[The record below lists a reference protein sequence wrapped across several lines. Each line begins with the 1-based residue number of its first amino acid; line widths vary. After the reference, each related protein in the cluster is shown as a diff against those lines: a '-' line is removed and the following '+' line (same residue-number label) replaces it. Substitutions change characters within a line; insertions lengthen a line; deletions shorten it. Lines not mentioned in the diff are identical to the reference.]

1 MLTLNRTVLD
11 TFLKYFRCEVEQS
24 NGHSKLPAHV
34 NLPVAMATKF
44 KRRGS
49 DWALEG
55 WDPNVR
61 RLSYKYTTLIKG
73 DYVWLDLKS
82 GREFEVPIGAVVKLC
97 DSGQIQVV
105 DDEGNEHWISPQNA
119 TNIKPMHPTSIHG
132 VEDMIRLGDLNEA
145 GILRNLLIRY
155 REKLIYTYTGSILVA
170 INPYQL
176 LPIYTADQ
184 IRLYT
189 NKKIGEMPPHIFA
202 IADNCYFNMQRNNR
216 DQCCIISG
224 ESGAGKTESTKLILQ
239 FLAAISGQH
248 SWIEQQVLEANPIL
262 EAFGNAKTIRNDN
275 SSRFGK
281 YIDIHF
287 NKRGAIEGAK
297 IEQYLLEK
305 SRVCRQ
311 AQDERNY
318 HIFYC
323 MLKGMTADEKKKL
336 GLSKATD
343 YTYLTMGKCTVCDG
357 RDDMKEY
364 SNIRS
369 AMKVLMFTDKEN
381 WEISKLLAAILHM
394 GNLRYEAR
402 TYDNLDACEVVHS
415 PHLTTAATL
424 LEVDGKDLRNCLT
437 SRTLITRGET
447 VSTPLSMEQAL
458 DVRDAFVKGIYGRL
472 FVWIVEKINA
482 AIYKPP
488 SSQSKGI
495 RRSIG
500 LLDIFGFENFTVNS
514 FEQLCINFANENLQQ
529 FFVRHVFKLEQ
540 EEYNLENINWQ
551 HIEFTDNQD
560 ALDMIA
566 IKPMNIISLIDEESR
581 FPKGTDST
589 MLNKLNFQHKVNTNY
604 IPPKNNYETQFGIQH
619 FAGVVYYETKGF
631 LEKNRDTLYGDIIQ
645 LVHSS
650 KNKFIKQIFQA
661 DVAMVT
667 HTHKIYSSMNKIII
681 CNKTNNGS
689 GMFSGG
695 AFSCPACFYTH
706 LSHFSLCVCVCVC
719 SLHDHPASLQ
729 FLCGFAPASCLH
741 LPSSTLPKGAETRK
755 RSPTLSSQFKR
766 SLELLMR
773 TLSVCQPFFVRCIKP
788 NEYKKPMLFDRDL
801 CVRQLRYSG
810 MMETIR
816 IRRAGYPIRYTF
828 VEFVD
833 RYRVLMPGV
842 KPAYKQEDLRGT
854 CQRIAEAVLGRDD
867 DWQMGKTKI
876 FLKDHHDM
884 LLEIERDKAITDKVI
899 LIQKVVRGF
908 KDRSNFLRMRKSAVL
923 IQKTWRGYLCRKNY
937 GAMRAGFS
945 RLQALVR
952 SRKLCA
958 SYHVARQ
965 RITGFQGHCR
975 GFLVRRAFR
984 HRLWAVITIQAYTR
998 GMIARRLYRRLRG
1011 EYRRR
1016 LEAEKMRL
1024 AEETKLRN
1032 QMSAKRAKAEA
1043 ERKHQERLT
1052 QLAKE
1057 DAEREKKE
1065 KEEARRKKELVEQM
1079 ERARMEP
1086 VNDSDMVDKM
1096 FGFLGTTS
1104 SFPGQEGQAPVGFED
1119 LERTHRELEEEDL
1132 DEALPLPEDDDEEDL
1147 SEYKFSK
1154 FAATY
1159 FQGTTTHTYVRR
1171 PLKQPL
1177 LFHDDEGDQLAA
1189 LAVWIT
1195 VLRFMGDLPE
1205 PKYHTAISDGSEKIP
1220 VMTKIYET
1228 LGKKTYKR
1236 ELQALQGEGET
1247 PQSDSPRKNSLRHKL
1262 VSLTLKKKSKITEEV
1277 TKRLN
1282 DGEYGLHGNSMLE
1295 DRPTSNLEKLHF
1307 IIGNG
1312 ILRPGLRDEIYCQ
1325 ICKQLSQNPSKSSHA
1340 RGWILISLCVG
1351 CFAPSDKFLK
1361 YLRNFISSGPPGY
1374 APYCEERLRRTFVN
1388 GTRTQPPSWLELQA
1402 TKSKKPIMLPV
1413 TFMDGTTKTLLTDS
1427 ATTAKEL
1434 CNTLADKISLQDRF
1448 GFSLY
1453 IALFDKVSSLGSG
1466 NDHVMDAVSQCE
1478 QYAKEQGAQ
1487 ERNAPWRL
1495 FFRKEIFT
1503 PWHCAADDTVAT
1515 NLIYQQT
1522 VRGVKFGEYRCDRE
1536 DLAELASQQ
1545 YYVDYGSEV
1554 LLERLLSLIPSYI
1567 PDREMSS
1574 SRTVEK
1580 WAHFIMAAHKKGIY
1594 TQKRFDP
1601 QKVKEEVVDF
1611 ARHKWPL
1618 LFSRFYEAF
1627 KFSGPSLP
1635 KNDLIVA
1642 VNWTGVYFVDEQE
1655 QVLLELAFP
1664 EITAVSSSRGGK
1676 LQSQSFTLATIKG
1689 EEYTF
1694 TSNNAEDIR
1703 DLVVTFLEGLRK
1715 RSKFVVAL
1723 QDSPNQNGEP
1733 STFLSFQKGD
1743 LILLDQDTGEQV
1755 LNSGWAHGVNE
1766 RTNQKGDFP
1775 ADSVYVLPTMTRP
1788 QQEIVALVTMTPDQR
1803 QQSVR
1808 VSQLMLPEGEDSVKP
1823 YTLEEFSYDY
1833 FRPPPKHTLSRV
1845 MVTKNRGKDKLWSCT
1860 REPLKQ
1866 PLLKKVIHHED
1877 LAQEACMAFIAV
1889 MKYMGDY
1896 PSKRTRSVNELT
1908 DQIFEGSL
1916 KAEPLKDEIFC
1927 QIIKQLT
1934 DNHVKYSEEKG
1945 WELLWLCT
1953 GLFPPSN
1960 ILLPHI
1966 QRFLQSKRQHPL
1978 SADCMHRLHKA
1989 LRNGSRKYPPHL
2001 VEVEAIQHKTT
2012 QIFHKVYFPDDTD
2025 EAFEVESSTKAKDFC
2040 QNISTRLLL
2049 KSHEGF
2055 SLFVKISD
2063 KVISVPEGDF
2073 FFDFVRHLTDWIK
2086 KSRPAKDGMVP
2097 SLTYQVFFMKKLWT
2111 STVPGKDSFADSIFH
2126 YYQELPKYL
2135 RGYHK
2140 CSRDEVFQLAALI
2153 YRVKF
2158 EDDKSHFPTIPK
2170 MLRELVPHDL
2180 IRQMSPDDWK
2190 RSVVAFFNKQAGKS
2204 REEAKLM
2211 FLKIIYKWQTFGSA
2225 FFEVKQTT
2233 EPNYPEILL
2242 IAINKHGVS
2251 LIDPK
2256 TKDILITHPFTKISN
2271 WSSGNTYF
2279 HITIG
2284 NLVRGSKLLC
2294 ETSLGYKMDDLLT
2307 SYISQMLTTMNKQR
2321 SGRGLNK

>member
-1 MLTLNRTVLD
+1 MVIL
-11 TFLKYFRCEVEQS
+11 QQ
-24 NGHSKLPAHV
+24 
-34 NLPVAMATKF
+34 
-44 KRRGS
+44 
-49 DWALEG
+49 
-55 WDPNVR
+55 
-61 RLSYKYTTLIKG
+61 G
-73 DYVWLDLKS
+73 DYVWLDLKT

-97 DSGQIQVV
+97 DSGQIQVL

-170 INPYQL
+170 VNPYQL

-311 AQDERNY
+311 AYDERNY

-343 YTYLTMGKCTVCDG
+343 YTYLTIGKCTVCDG
-357 RDDMKEY
+357 RDDLKEY
-364 SNIRS
+364 SNIQS
-369 AMKVLMFTDKEN
+369 AMKVLMFTEKEN

-402 TYDNLDACEVVHS
+402 TYDNLDACEVVRC

-424 LEVDGKDLRNCLT
+424 LEVDCKDLMNCLT

-482 AIYKPP
+482 AIYKPT
-488 SSQSKGI
+488 SSQPKAL

-500 LLDIFGFENFTVNS
+500 LLDIFGFENFTINS

-566 IKPMNIISLIDEESR
+566 IKPMNIISLIDEESK
-581 FPKGTDST
+581 FPKGTDTT
-589 MLNKLNFQHKVNTNY
+589 MLNKLNFQHKLNTNY

-619 FAGVVYYETKGF
+619 FAGVVYYETRGF

-661 DVAMVT
+661 DVAM
-667 HTHKIYSSMNKIII
+667 
-681 CNKTNNGS
+681 
-689 GMFSGG
+689 
-695 AFSCPACFYTH
+695 
-706 LSHFSLCVCVCVC
+706 
-719 SLHDHPASLQ
+719 
-729 FLCGFAPASCLH
+729 FLCGYPPGATAL
-741 LPSSTLPKGAETRK
+741 TKGAETRK

-788 NEYKKPMLFDRDL
+788 NEYKKPMLFDREL

-854 CQRIAEAVLGRDD
+854 CQRIAEAVLGKDD

-908 KDRSNFLRMRKSAVL
+908 KDRSNFLRMRKSALL
-923 IQKTWRGYLCRKNY
+923 IQKTWRGYLCRKSY

-965 RITGFQGHCR
+965 RITGFQGRCR

-998 GMIARRLYRRLRG
+998 GMIARRLYKRLKG

-1043 ERKHQERLT
+1043 ERKHQERLA

-1065 KEEARRKKELVEQM
+1065 KEEARKKKELVEQM
-1079 ERARMEP
+1079 EKARLEP

-1096 FGFLGTTS
+1096 FGFLGTTNS
-1104 SFPGQEGQAPVGFED
+1104 LPGQEGQAPAGFED
-1119 LERTHRELEEEDL
+1119 LEHSHRELVEEDL
-1132 DEALPLPEDDDEEDL
+1132 DEALPLPEDDEEEDL
-1147 SEYKFSK
+1147 SEYKFAK
-1154 FAATY
+1154 YAATY

-1177 LFHDDEGDQLAA
+1177 LFHEDEGDQLAA

-1228 LGKKTYKR
+1228 LGKKTHKR

-1247 PQSDSPRKNSLRHKL
+1247 TPPESLKKNSVRHKL

-1312 ILRPGLRDEIYCQ
+1312 ILRPTLRDEIYCQ

-1340 RGWILISLCVG
+1340 RGWILVSLCVG
-1351 CFAPSDKFLK
+1351 CFAPSDKFVK
-1361 YLRNFISSGPPGY
+1361 YLRNFIRSGPPGY
-1374 APYCEERLRRTFVN
+1374 SPYCEERLRRTFVN

-1434 CNTLADKISLQDRF
+1434 CNALSDKINLKDRF

-1503 PWHCAADDTVAT
+1503 PWHSPAEDQVAT
-1515 NLIYQQT
+1515 NLIYQQI
-1522 VRGVKFGEYRCDRE
+1522 VRGVKFGEYRCDRD

-1545 YYVDYGSEV
+1545 YYVDYGSEI
-1554 LLERLLSLIPSYI
+1554 LPDRLLSLIPSYV
-1567 PDREMSS
+1567 PDREIGTSK
-1574 SRTVEK
+1574 TVEK

-1594 TQKRFDP
+1594 TQKRFDS

-1618 LFSRFYEAF
+1618 LFSRFYEALR
-1627 KFSGPSLP
+1627 FSGPSLP

-1655 QVLLELAFP
+1655 QVLLELSFP
-1664 EITAVSSSRGGK
+1664 EIMAVSSSRGGK
-1676 LQSQSFTLATIKG
+1676 LQGQSFTLATIKG
-1689 EEYTF
+1689 EEFTF

-1703 DLVVTFLEGLRK
+1703 DLVVTFLEGLRQ

-1723 QDSPNQNGEP
+1723 QDSSNAAGEE
-1733 STFLSFQKGD
+1733 STFLSFRKGD
-1743 LILLDQDTGEQV
+1743 LIILDQDTGEQV
-1755 LNSGWAHGVNE
+1755 LNSGWAHGINE
-1766 RTNQKGDFP
+1766 RTNQRGDFP
-1775 ADSVYVLPTMTRP
+1775 ADSVYVLPSMTRP
-1788 QQEIVALVTMTPDQR
+1788 QPEVVALVTMTPDQR
-1803 QQSVR
+1803 QESVR
-1808 VSQLMLPEGEDSVKP
+1808 VSQIILPETDDRQKP

-1845 MVTKNRGKDKLWSCT
+1845 MVTKNRGKDKMWSCT
-1860 REPLKQ
+1860 REPLKL
-1866 PLLKKVIHHED
+1866 PLLKKVVGHEE
-1877 LAQEACMAFIAV
+1877 LAQEACMAFIAM

-1908 DQIFEGSL
+1908 DQIFEGAL
-1916 KAEPLKDEIFC
+1916 KAEPLKDEIYC

-1960 ILLPHI
+1960 VLLPHI
-1966 QRFLQSKRQHPL
+1966 QRFLQSKKHHPL
-1978 SADCMHRLHKA
+1978 SGDCMQRLHKA

-2049 KSHEGF
+2049 KSSEGF
-2055 SLFVKISD
+2055 SLFVKISE

-2086 KSRPAKDGMVP
+2086 KSRPAKDGIIP

-2140 CSRDEVFQLAALI
+2140 CSREEVFHLAALI
-2153 YRVKF
+2153 FRVKF
-2158 EDDKSHFPTIPK
+2158 DDNKSHFPSIPK
-2170 MLRELVPHDL
+2170 MLRELVPQDL
-2180 IRQMSPDDWK
+2180 IRQMSPDDWR
-2190 RSVVAFFNKQAGKS
+2190 RSIIAYFNKQPGKS

-2211 FLKIIYKWQTFGSA
+2211 FLKIIYKWPTFGSA

-2233 EPNYPEILL
+2233 EPNFPEILL

-2256 TKDILITHPFTKISN
+2256 TKDILTTHSFTKISN

-2307 SYISQMLTTMNKQR
+2307 SYISQMLTNMNKQR
-2321 SGRGLNK
+2321 SGRGHSK

>member
-1 MLTLNRTVLD
+1 MVIL
-11 TFLKYFRCEVEQS
+11 QQ
-24 NGHSKLPAHV
+24 
-34 NLPVAMATKF
+34 
-44 KRRGS
+44 
-49 DWALEG
+49 
-55 WDPNVR
+55 
-61 RLSYKYTTLIKG
+61 G
-73 DYVWLDLKS
+73 DYVWLDLKT

-97 DSGQIQVV
+97 DSGQIQVL

-170 INPYQL
+170 VNPYQL

-311 AQDERNY
+311 AYDERNY

-323 MLKGMTADEKKKL
+323 MLKGMTVDEKKKL

-343 YTYLTMGKCTVCDG
+343 FTYLTIGKCTVCDG
-357 RDDMKEY
+357 RDDLKEY
-364 SNIRS
+364 SNIQS
-369 AMKVLMFTDKEN
+369 AMKVLMFTEKEN

-402 TYDNLDACEVVHS
+402 TYDNLDACEVVRC

-424 LEVDGKDLRNCLT
+424 LEVDCKDLMNCLT

-482 AIYKPP
+482 AIYKPT
-488 SSQSKGI
+488 SSQPKAL

-500 LLDIFGFENFTVNS
+500 LLDIFGFENFTINS

-566 IKPMNIISLIDEESR
+566 IKPMNIISLIDEESK
-581 FPKGTDST
+581 FPKGTDTT
-589 MLNKLNFQHKVNTNY
+589 MLNKLNFQHKLNTNY

-619 FAGVVYYETKGF
+619 FAGVVYYETRGF

-661 DVAMVT
+661 DVAM
-667 HTHKIYSSMNKIII
+667 
-681 CNKTNNGS
+681 
-689 GMFSGG
+689 
-695 AFSCPACFYTH
+695 
-706 LSHFSLCVCVCVC
+706 
-719 SLHDHPASLQ
+719 
-729 FLCGFAPASCLH
+729 
-741 LPSSTLPKGAETRK
+741 GAETRK

-788 NEYKKPMLFDRDL
+788 NEFKKPMLFDREL

-854 CQRIAEAVLGRDD
+854 CQRIAEAVLGKDD

-908 KDRSNFLRMRKSAVL
+908 KDRSNFLRMRKSAML
-923 IQKTWRGYLCRKNY
+923 IQKTWRGYLCRKSY

-965 RITGFQGHCR
+965 RITGFQGRCR

-998 GMIARRLYRRLRG
+998 GMIARRLYKRLKG

-1043 ERKHQERLT
+1043 ERKHQERLA

-1065 KEEARRKKELVEQM
+1065 KEEARKKKELVEQM
-1079 ERARMEP
+1079 EKARLEP

-1096 FGFLGTTS
+1096 FGFLGTTNS
-1104 SFPGQEGQAPVGFED
+1104 LPGQEGQAPAGFED
-1119 LERTHRELEEEDL
+1119 LEHSHHELVEEDL
-1132 DEALPLPEDDDEEDL
+1132 DEALPLPEDDEEEDL
-1147 SEYKFSK
+1147 SEYKFAK
-1154 FAATY
+1154 YAATY

-1177 LFHDDEGDQLAA
+1177 LFHEDEGDQLAA

-1228 LGKKTYKR
+1228 LGKKTHKR

-1247 PQSDSPRKNSLRHKL
+1247 TPSESLKKNSVRHKL

-1312 ILRPGLRDEIYCQ
+1312 ILRPTLRDEIYCQ

-1340 RGWILISLCVG
+1340 RGWILVSLCVG
-1351 CFAPSDKFLK
+1351 CFAPSDKFVK
-1361 YLRNFISSGPPGY
+1361 YLRNFIRSGPPGY

-1434 CNTLADKISLQDRF
+1434 CNALSDKINLKDRF

-1503 PWHCAADDTVAT
+1503 PWHSPAEDQVAT
-1515 NLIYQQT
+1515 NLIYQQI
-1522 VRGVKFGEYRCDRE
+1522 VRGVKFGEYRCDRD

-1545 YYVDYGSEV
+1545 YYVDYGSEI
-1554 LLERLLSLIPSYI
+1554 LLDRLLSLIPSYV
-1567 PDREMSS
+1567 PDREIGTSK
-1574 SRTVEK
+1574 TVEK

-1594 TQKRFDP
+1594 TQKRFDS

-1627 KFSGPSLP
+1627 RFSGPSLP

-1655 QVLLELAFP
+1655 QVLLELSFP
-1664 EITAVSSSRGGK
+1664 EISAVSSSRGGK
-1676 LQSQSFTLATIKG
+1676 LQGQSFTLATIKG
-1689 EEYTF
+1689 EEFTF

-1703 DLVVTFLEGLRK
+1703 DLVVTFLEGLRQ

-1723 QDSPNQNGEP
+1723 QDSSNAAGEE
-1733 STFLSFQKGD
+1733 STFLSFRKGD
-1743 LILLDQDTGEQV
+1743 LIILDQDTGEQV
-1755 LNSGWAHGVNE
+1755 LNSGWAHGINE
-1766 RTNQKGDFP
+1766 RTNQRGDFP
-1775 ADSVYVLPTMTRP
+1775 ADSVYVLPSMTRP
-1788 QQEIVALVTMTPDQR
+1788 QPEVVALVTMTPDQR
-1803 QQSVR
+1803 QESVR
-1808 VSQLMLPEGEDSVKP
+1808 VSQIILPETDDRQKP

-1845 MVTKNRGKDKLWSCT
+1845 MVTKNRGKDKMWSCT
-1860 REPLKQ
+1860 REPLKL
-1866 PLLKKVIHHED
+1866 PLLKKVVGHEE
-1877 LAQEACMAFIAV
+1877 LAQEACMIFIAM

-1908 DQIFEGSL
+1908 DQIFEGAL
-1916 KAEPLKDEIFC
+1916 KAEPLKDEIYC

-1960 ILLPHI
+1960 VLLPHI
-1966 QRFLQSKRQHPL
+1966 QRFLQSKKHHPL
-1978 SADCMHRLHKA
+1978 SGDCMQRLHKA

-2049 KSHEGF
+2049 KSSEGF
-2055 SLFVKISD
+2055 SLFVKISE

-2086 KSRPAKDGMVP
+2086 KSRPAKDGIIP

-2140 CSRDEVFQLAALI
+2140 CSREEVFHLAALI
-2153 YRVKF
+2153 FRVKF
-2158 EDDKSHFPTIPK
+2158 DDNKSHFPSIPK
-2170 MLRELVPHDL
+2170 MLRELVPQDL
-2180 IRQMSPDDWK
+2180 IRQMSPDDWR
-2190 RSVVAFFNKQAGKS
+2190 RSIIAYFNKQPGKS

-2211 FLKIIYKWQTFGSA
+2211 FLKIIYKWPTFGSA

-2233 EPNYPEILL
+2233 EPNFPEILL

-2256 TKDILITHPFTKISN
+2256 AKDILTTHPFTKISN

-2307 SYISQMLTTMNKQR
+2307 SYISQMLTNMNKQR
-2321 SGRGLNK
+2321 SGRGHSK

>member
-1 MLTLNRTVLD
+1 MLKRKKVIFMQPCAEVVEDQDRDQGKWTLLRNVNQA
-11 TFLKYFRCEVEQS
+11 LK
-24 NGHSKLPAHV
+24 P
-34 NLPVAMATKF
+34 
-44 KRRGS
+44 
-49 DWALEG
+49 
-55 WDPNVR
+55 
-61 RLSYKYTTLIKG
+61 TTILAG
-73 DYVWLDLKS
+73 DYVWMDLKT
-82 GREFEVPIGAVVKLC
+82 GREFDVPIGAVVKLC

-119 TNIKPMHPTSIHG
+119 SHIKPMHPTSIHG

-155 REKLIYTYTGSILVA
+155 REHLIYTYTGSILVA
-170 INPYQL
+170 VNPYQL
-176 LPIYTADQ
+176 LPIYSPEQ

-202 IADNCYFNMQRNNR
+202 IADNCYFNMQRNNK

-318 HIFYC
+318 HVFYC
-323 MLKGMTADEKKKL
+323 MLRGMTMEQKKKL
-336 GLSKATD
+336 GLGKATD
-343 YTYLTMGKCTVCDG
+343 YNYLAMGNCTTCDG
-357 RDDMKEY
+357 RDDSKEY
-364 SNIRS
+364 ANIRS
-369 AMKVLMFTDKEN
+369 AMKVLMFTDTEN

-394 GNLRYEAR
+394 GNLKYEAR
-402 TYDNLDACEVVHS
+402 TYDNLDACEVVQS
-415 PHLTTAATL
+415 ASLITAASL
-424 LEVDGKDLRNCLT
+424 LEVDSQDVMNCLT
-437 SRTLITRGET
+437 SRTIITRGET

-482 AIYKPP
+482 AIYRPP
-488 SSQSKGI
+488 SQELKSV

-566 IKPMNIISLIDEESR
+566 IKPMNIISLIDEESK
-581 FPKGTDST
+581 FPKGTDAT
-589 MLNKLNFQHKVNTNY
+589 MLHKLNSQHKLNTNY
-604 IPPKNNYETQFGIQH
+604 IPPKNNYETQFGINH
-619 FAGVVYYETKGF
+619 FAGIVYYETKGF
-631 LEKNRDTLYGDIIQ
+631 LEKNRDTLHGDIIQ

-661 DVAMVT
+661 DVAM
-667 HTHKIYSSMNKIII
+667 
-681 CNKTNNGS
+681 
-689 GMFSGG
+689 
-695 AFSCPACFYTH
+695 
-706 LSHFSLCVCVCVC
+706 
-719 SLHDHPASLQ
+719 
-729 FLCGFAPASCLH
+729 FLCGYA
-741 LPSSTLPKGAETRK
+741 SSTFGQSPTPTPKGAETRK

-788 NEYKKPMLFDRDL
+788 NEYKKPMLFDREL

-842 KPAYKQEDLRGT
+842 KPAYKQGDLRGT
-854 CQRIAEAVLGRDD
+854 CQRIAEAVLGKDD
-867 DWQMGKTKI
+867 DWQIGKTKI

-908 KDRSNFLRMRKSAVL
+908 KDRSNFLKVRNSVL
-923 IQKTWRGYLCRKNY
+923 MIQRYWRGHNCRKNY
-937 GAMRAGFS
+937 GAMRIGFL
-945 RLQALVR
+945 RLQALYR
-952 SRKLCA
+952 SRKLHKQ
-958 SYHVARQ
+958 YHMARR
-965 RITGFQGHCR
+965 RIIEFQARCR
-975 GFLVRRAFR
+975 GYLVRRAFR
-984 HRLWAVITIQAYTR
+984 HRLWAVLTVQAYAR
-998 GMIARRLYRRLRG
+998 GMIARRLYKRLRG
-1011 EYRRR
+1011 EYHRR
-1016 LEAEKMRL
+1016 LEAEKLRL
-1024 AEETKLRN
+1024 AEEERLRKE
-1032 QMSAKRAKAEA
+1032 MSAKKAKEEA
-1043 ERKHQERLT
+1043 EKKHQVRLA
-1052 QLAKE
+1052 QLARE
-1057 DAEREKKE
+1057 DAEREVKE
-1065 KEEARRKKELVEQM
+1065 KEEARRKKELLEKM
-1079 ERARMEP
+1079 ERARNEP
-1086 VNDSDMVDKM
+1086 VNDSEMVDKM

-1104 SFPGQEGQAPVGFED
+1104 SLPGQEGQAPNGFED
-1119 LERTHRELEEEDL
+1119 LERAQKELEEEDL
-1132 DEALPLPEDDDEEDL
+1132 DAALPLPEEEEEDL
-1147 SEYKFSK
+1147 SEYKFAK

-1159 FQGTTTHTYVRR
+1159 FQGTTTHTYIRR

-1177 LFHDDEGDQLAA
+1177 LYHEDEGDQLAA

-1195 VLRFMGDLPE
+1195 ILRFMGDLPE
-1205 PKYHTAISDGSEKIP
+1205 PKYHTAMSDGGEKIP

-1228 LGKKTYKR
+1228 LGKKTYKK
-1236 ELQALQGEGET
+1236 ELQALQGEGEST
-1247 PQSDSPRKNSLRHKL
+1247 HIDGHKKNSVRHKL
-1262 VSLTLKKKSKITEEV
+1262 VSLTLKKKSKLTEEV
-1277 TKRLN
+1277 TKRLH
-1282 DGEYGLHGNSMLE
+1282 DGESTLQGNSMLE

-1312 ILRPGLRDEIYCQ
+1312 ILRPALRDEIYCQ
-1325 ICKQLSQNPSKSSHA
+1325 ICKQLTQNPSKSSHA
-1340 RGWILISLCVG
+1340 RGWILMSLCVG
-1351 CFAPSDKFLK
+1351 CFAPSEKFVK
-1361 YLRNFISSGPPGY
+1361 YLRNFINGGPPGY
-1374 APYCEERLRRTFVN
+1374 APYCEERLRRTFAN

-1434 CNTLADKISLQDRF
+1434 CNSLADKISLKDRF

-1503 PWHCAADDTVAT
+1503 PWHNPSEDNVAT
-1515 NLIYQQT
+1515 NLIYQQI
-1522 VRGVKFGEYRCDRE
+1522 VRGVKFGEYRCDKEE

-1545 YYVDYGSEV
+1545 YYVDYGSEMV
-1554 LLERLLSLIPSYI
+1554 LERLLNLIPSYI
-1567 PDREMSS
+1567 PDREITASK
-1574 SRTVEK
+1574 TVEK
-1580 WAHFIMAAHKKGIY
+1580 WAQLIIAAHKKGIY
-1594 TQKRFDP
+1594 TQKRTDP
-1601 QKVKEEVVDF
+1601 RKVKEEVVDF
-1611 ARHKWPL
+1611 ARFKWPL

-1635 KNDLIVA
+1635 KNDVIVA

-1655 QVLLELAFP
+1655 QVLLELSFP

-1676 LQSQSFTLATIKG
+1676 LQGQSFTLATIKAD
-1689 EEYTF
+1689 EYTF

-1715 RSKFVVAL
+1715 RSKYVVTL
-1723 QDSPNQNGEP
+1723 QDNPNPVGEE
-1733 STFLSFQKGD
+1733 SGFLSFLKGD
-1743 LILLDQDTGEQV
+1743 LIVLDQDTGEHV
-1755 LNSGWAHGVNE
+1755 MNSGWANGFNE
-1766 RTNQKGDFP
+1766 RTKQKGDFP
-1775 ADSVYVLPTMTRP
+1775 TDSVYVLPTVTMP
-1788 QQEIVALVTMTPDQR
+1788 PLEIVALVTMTPDQR
-1803 QQSVR
+1803 QDVIR
-1808 VSQLMLPEGEDSVKP
+1808 TSQMAISDSEERVKP

-1845 MVTKNRGKDKLWSCT
+1845 MITKSRGKDKLWCYT
-1860 REPLKQ
+1860 REPIKQ
-1866 PLLKKVIHHED
+1866 PLLKKILGSEE
-1877 LAQEACMAFIAV
+1877 LSQEACMAFIAV
-1889 MKYMGDY
+1889 LKYMGDY

-1908 DQIFEGSL
+1908 DQIFEGAL
-1916 KAEPLKDEIFC
+1916 KAEPLKDEIYC
-1927 QIIKQLT
+1927 QTLKQLT
-1934 DNHVKYSEEKG
+1934 DNHIKYSEEKG

-1960 ILLPHI
+1960 ILLPHV
-1966 QRFLQSKRQHPL
+1966 QRFLQSRKHHPL
-1978 SADCMHRLHKA
+1978 AADCIQRLQKA

-2040 QNISTRLLL
+2040 QNISNRLLL
-2049 KSHEGF
+2049 KSSEGF

-2086 KSRPAKDGMVP
+2086 KARPAKDGIVP

-2111 STVPGKDSFADSIFH
+2111 NTTPGKDSMADSIFH

-2140 CSRDEVFQLAALI
+2140 CTREEVLQLAALI

-2158 EDDKSHFPTIPK
+2158 EDDKSYFPSIPK
-2170 MLRELVPHDL
+2170 LLKELVPQDL
-2180 IRQMSPDDWK
+2180 VRQLSPDDWK
-2190 RSVVAFFNKQAGKS
+2190 RSIVAYYNKHAGKT
-2204 REEAKLM
+2204 REEAKLA
-2211 FLKIIYKWQTFGSA
+2211 FLKIIFKWPTFGSA

-2307 SYISQMLTTMNKQR
+2307 SYISQMLTAMSKQR
-2321 SGRGLNK
+2321 SAKGSK

>member
-1 MLTLNRTVLD
+1 M
-11 TFLKYFRCEVEQS
+11 
-24 NGHSKLPAHV
+24 
-34 NLPVAMATKF
+34 
-44 KRRGS
+44 
-49 DWALEG
+49 
-55 WDPNVR
+55 
-61 RLSYKYTTLIKG
+61 
-73 DYVWLDLKS
+73 DLKT
-82 GREFEVPIGAVVKLC
+82 GREFDVPIGAVVKLC

-119 TNIKPMHPTSIHG
+119 SHIKPMHPTSIHG

-155 REKLIYTYTGSILVA
+155 REHLIYTNCGGRTYTGSILVA
-170 INPYQL
+170 VNPYQL
-176 LPIYTADQ
+176 LPIYSPEQ

-202 IADNCYFNMQRNNR
+202 IADNCYFNMQRNNK

-318 HIFYC
+318 HVFYC
-323 MLKGMTADEKKKL
+323 MLRGMTMEQKKKL
-336 GLSKATD
+336 GLGKATD
-343 YTYLTMGKCTVCDG
+343 YNYLAMGNCTTCDG
-357 RDDMKEY
+357 RDDSKEY
-364 SNIRS
+364 ANIRS
-369 AMKVLMFTDKEN
+369 AMKVLMFTDTEN

-394 GNLRYEAR
+394 GNLQYEAR
-402 TYDNLDACEVVHS
+402 TYDNLDACEVVQS
-415 PHLTTAATL
+415 ASLITAATL
-424 LEVDGKDLRNCLT
+424 LEVSGPAVEPQDVMNCLT
-437 SRTLITRGET
+437 SRTIITRGET

-482 AIYKPP
+482 AIYRPP
-488 SSQSKGI
+488 SQELKSI

-566 IKPMNIISLIDEESR
+566 IKPMNIISLIDEESK
-581 FPKGTDST
+581 FPKGTDAT
-589 MLNKLNFQHKVNTNY
+589 MLHKLNSQHKLNTNY
-604 IPPKNNYETQFGIQH
+604 IPPKNNYETQFGINH
-619 FAGVVYYETKGF
+619 FAGIVYYETKGF
-631 LEKNRDTLYGDIIQ
+631 LEKNRDTLHGDIIQ

-661 DVAMVT
+661 DVAM
-667 HTHKIYSSMNKIII
+667 
-681 CNKTNNGS
+681 
-689 GMFSGG
+689 
-695 AFSCPACFYTH
+695 
-706 LSHFSLCVCVCVC
+706 
-719 SLHDHPASLQ
+719 
-729 FLCGFAPASCLH
+729 FLCGYA
-741 LPSSTLPKGAETRK
+741 SSTFGQSPTPTPKGAETRK

-788 NEYKKPMLFDRDL
+788 NEYKKPMLFDREL

-842 KPAYKQEDLRGT
+842 KPAYKQGDLRGT
-854 CQRIAEAVLGRDD
+854 CQRIAEAVLGKDD
-867 DWQMGKTKI
+867 DWQIGKTKI

-899 LIQKVVRGF
+899 LIQKVVRGY
-908 KDRSNFLRMRKSAVL
+908 KDRSNFLKVRNSVL
-923 IQKTWRGYLCRKNY
+923 MIQRYWRGHNCRKNY
-937 GAMRAGFS
+937 GAMRIGFL
-945 RLQALVR
+945 RLQALYR
-952 SRKLCA
+952 SRKLHKQ
-958 SYHVARQ
+958 YHMARR
-965 RITGFQGHCR
+965 RIIEFQARCR
-975 GFLVRRAFR
+975 GYLVRRAFR
-984 HRLWAVITIQAYTR
+984 HRLWAVLTVQAYAR
-998 GMIARRLYRRLRG
+998 GMIARRLYKRLRG
-1011 EYRRR
+1011 EYYRR
-1016 LEAEKMRL
+1016 LEAEKLRL
-1024 AEETKLRN
+1024 AEEERLRKE
-1032 QMSAKRAKAEA
+1032 MSAKKAKEEA
-1043 ERKHQERLT
+1043 EKKHQVRLA
-1052 QLAKE
+1052 QLARE
-1057 DAEREKKE
+1057 DAEREVKE
-1065 KEEARRKKELVEQM
+1065 KEEARRKKELLEKM
-1079 ERARMEP
+1079 ERARNEP
-1086 VNDSDMVDKM
+1086 VNDSEMVDKM

-1104 SFPGQEGQAPVGFED
+1104 SLPGQEGQAPNGFED
-1119 LERTHRELEEEDL
+1119 LEQVQKELEEEDL
-1132 DEALPLPEDDDEEDL
+1132 DAALPLPEEEEEDL
-1147 SEYKFSK
+1147 SEYKFAK

-1159 FQGTTTHTYVRR
+1159 FQGTTTHTYIRR

-1177 LFHDDEGDQLAA
+1177 LYHEDEGDQLAA

-1195 VLRFMGDLPE
+1195 ILRFMGDLPE
-1205 PKYHTAISDGSEKIP
+1205 PKYHTAMSDGGEKIP

-1228 LGKKTYKR
+1228 LGKKTYKK
-1236 ELQALQGEGET
+1236 ELQALQGEGEST
-1247 PQSDSPRKNSLRHKL
+1247 HVDGHKKNSVRHKL
-1262 VSLTLKKKSKITEEV
+1262 VSLTLKKKSKLTEEV
-1277 TKRLN
+1277 TKRLH
-1282 DGEYGLHGNSMLE
+1282 DGESTLQGNSMLE

-1312 ILRPGLRDEIYCQ
+1312 ILRPALRDEIYCQ
-1325 ICKQLSQNPSKSSHA
+1325 ICKQLTQNPSKSSHA
-1340 RGWILISLCVG
+1340 RGWILMSLCVG
-1351 CFAPSDKFLK
+1351 CFAPSEKFVK
-1361 YLRNFISSGPPGY
+1361 YLRNFINGGPPGY
-1374 APYCEERLRRTFVN
+1374 APYCEERLRRTFAN

-1434 CNTLADKISLQDRF
+1434 CNSLADKISLKDRF

-1503 PWHCAADDTVAT
+1503 PWHNPSEDNVAT
-1515 NLIYQQT
+1515 NLIYQQI
-1522 VRGVKFGEYRCDRE
+1522 VRGVKFGEYRCDKEE
-1536 DLAELASQQ
+1536 DLAELSSQQ
-1545 YYVDYGSEV
+1545 YYVDYGSEMV
-1554 LLERLLSLIPSYI
+1554 LERLLNLIPSYI
-1567 PDREMSS
+1567 PDREITASK
-1574 SRTVEK
+1574 TVEK
-1580 WAHFIMAAHKKGIY
+1580 WAQLIIAAHKKGIY
-1594 TQKRFDP
+1594 TQKRADP
-1601 QKVKEEVVDF
+1601 KKVKEEVVDF
-1611 ARHKWPL
+1611 ARFKWPL

-1635 KNDLIVA
+1635 KNDVIVA

-1655 QVLLELAFP
+1655 QVLLELSFP

-1676 LQSQSFTLATIKG
+1676 LQGQSFTLATIKG
-1689 EEYTF
+1689 DEYTF

-1715 RSKFVVAL
+1715 RSKYVVTL
-1723 QDSPNQNGEP
+1723 QDNPNPVGEE
-1733 STFLSFQKGD
+1733 SGFLSFLKGD
-1743 LILLDQDTGEQV
+1743 LIVLDQDTGEQV
-1755 LNSGWAHGVNE
+1755 MNSGWANGFNE
-1766 RTNQKGDFP
+1766 RTKQRGDFP
-1775 ADSVYVLPTMTRP
+1775 TDSVYVLPTVTMP
-1788 QQEIVALVTMTPDQR
+1788 PLEIVALVTMTPDQR
-1803 QQSVR
+1803 QDVIRTSQMA
-1808 VSQLMLPEGEDSVKP
+1808 VSDSEERVKP

-1845 MVTKNRGKDKLWSCT
+1845 MITKSRGKDKLWCYT
-1860 REPLKQ
+1860 REPIKQ
-1866 PLLKKVIHHED
+1866 PLLKKILGSEE
-1877 LAQEACMAFIAV
+1877 LSQEACMAFIAV
-1889 MKYMGDY
+1889 LKYMGDY

-1908 DQIFEGSL
+1908 DQIFEGAL
-1916 KAEPLKDEIFC
+1916 KAEPLKDEIYC
-1927 QIIKQLT
+1927 QTLKQLT
-1934 DNHVKYSEEKG
+1934 DNHIKYSEEKG

-1960 ILLPHI
+1960 ILLPHV
-1966 QRFLQSKRQHPL
+1966 QRFLQSRKHHPL
-1978 SADCMHRLHKA
+1978 AADCIQRLQKA

-2040 QNISTRLLL
+2040 QNISNRLLL
-2049 KSHEGF
+2049 KSSEGF

-2086 KSRPAKDGMVP
+2086 KARPAKDGIVP

-2111 STVPGKDSFADSIFH
+2111 NTTPGKDSMADSIFH

-2140 CSRDEVFQLAALI
+2140 CSREEVLQLAALI

-2158 EDDKSHFPTIPK
+2158 EDDKSYFPSIPK
-2170 MLRELVPHDL
+2170 LLKELVPQDL
-2180 IRQMSPDDWK
+2180 IRQLSPDDWK
-2190 RSVVAFFNKQAGKS
+2190 RSIVAYYNKHAGKT
-2204 REEAKLM
+2204 REEAKLA
-2211 FLKIIYKWQTFGSA
+2211 FLKIIFKWPTFGSA

-2307 SYISQMLTTMNKQR
+2307 SYISQMLTAMSKQR
-2321 SGRGLNK
+2321 SAKGSK